1 MIMFGSFL
9 PSLLVGF
16 STTNFTRAGKPTLS
30 WNQFHSNPPS
40 GKTDECNRE
49 WVLKKSVIGM
59 SFGLRLSL
67 LPSFLFS
74 PQLSGSFH
82 SGGGRLAEEPHQ
94 SLEVLGC
101 RCQEELLTNK
111 LHPA

>member
-1 MIMFGSFL
+1 MAI
-9 PSLLVGF
+9 
-16 STTNFTRAGKPTLS
+16 
-30 WNQFHSNPPS
+30 HSMASVPPS
-40 GKTDECNRE
+40 YYHASAAIPIANHSDFFNTHT

-101 RCQEELLTNK
+101 RCQEELLTNEH
-111 LHPA
+111 HPA